1 MGRAEGIRPPS
12 KWTRSRSN
20 LATWDVPNHEWT
32 PRGNFPQNH
41 SAVAMIS
48 VIYILCQCFYAV
60 TDRCFVVVINRE
72 LGHVVQLQS
81 HQAKYHWAK
90 KAWGGTKRDTLILLV
105 SPILYA
111 TKSSMAIAHKGV
123 TLKLTF
129 HPSEWKM
136 PSLHLFILLH
146 FSVHYGWTF
155 YFNRMFWPKSFLQE
169 KSQNNTHK
177 SIKVSDMNEAPSTF

>member
-1 MGRAEGIRPPS
+1 MGRAEGIRLPL

-48 VIYILCQCFYAV
+48 VIYILRQCFYAV

-72 LGHVVQLQS
+72 LSHVVQLQS

-111 TKSSMAIAHKGV
+111 TKSSMVIAHKGV

-129 HPSEWKM
+129 PPHNGKC
-136 PSLHLFILLH
+136 LH
-146 FSVHYGWTF
+146 FIFYPLTF
-155 YFNRMFWPKSFLQE
+155 LCPLW
-169 KSQNNTHK
+169 
-177 SIKVSDMNEAPSTF
+177 MNLLF